1 MADGARPPSISP
13 AAAAAAYHQGRTAA
27 ARVQRGV
34 RAPSSPG
41 SRNALADARTAGNA
55 AGSH

>member
-13 AAAAAAYHQGRTAA
+13 AAAAAAYERCRTAA

-34 RAPSSPG
+34 RPPSSPG
-41 SRNALADARTAGNA
+41 SRNSLAEARTAGNA
-55 AGSH
+55 VGSH